1 MIGVSCTVVWIKSEN
16 IDLKLKFRQYSA
28 MHTNRTLYH
37 CTTLQ
42 YRPTIIFDM
51 VVMQKQNCN
60 AKNDEFISVAILL
73 YIGSIAKA
81 CARAGLLHAR
91 HTSMVGNVKIADRSF
106 YCYIHMPT
114 FCIVWLLR
122 NLSLDG
128 KLSSPSLAIAGNH
141 RKHDA
146 MRCTQPLFM
155 IG

>member
-1 MIGVSCTVVWIKSEN
+1 MIGVSCTVVWIKIEN
-16 IDLKLKFRQYSA
+16 LDLKLKFRQYPA
-28 MHTNRTLYH
+28 MHTSRTLYH

-81 CARAGLLHAR
+81 CARAGLLRHAR
-91 HTSMVGNVKIADRSF
+91 HTSMVGNVKIADR
-106 YCYIHMPT
+106 
-114 FCIVWLLR
+114 
-122 NLSLDG
+122 LDG
-128 KLSSPSLAIAGNH
+128 KLSSPFLAIAGNH

-146 MRCTQPLFM
+146 MRCTQPLFL